1 MDFWEFCA
9 GYVRLFRRVRIDDK
23 TLSLIKFTGATIG
36 LDNPE
41 GYCSEAGTDEFLGG
55 TLPEMM
61 TTAGAS
67 MIRRHIEPY
76 VRNLRN
82 WLARIEPAHAALTRR
97 VTNSSAAV
105 G

>member
-1 MDFWEFCA
+1 MFHSA
-9 GYVRLFRRVRIDDK
+9 GIDNK
-23 TLSLIKFTGATIG
+23 TLSLIKFSGANIG

-41 GYCSEAGTDEFLGG
+41 GYFSEAGADGFLGD

-67 MIRRHIEPY
+67 IIRRHIEPQ
-76 VRNLRN
+76 VRSLRN
-82 WLARIEPAHAALTRR
+82 WLARLAPAHPALARR